1 MTVSFYLFLKKPED
15 RYTFFSFWEYFS
27 ILVFSVMLLKLLN
40 SYSVIEVAYFVDLF
54 AILILIASFF
64 FGSKRDKS
72 SRKKLRHHLS
82 KLKNYNQKELEKFI
96 INLLQK
102 YQFNSIHK
110 FDVKDANDT
119 INDTYL
125 VAQRD
130 GLFYEI
136 RTIANGKELN
146 ERTINE
152 VSNKFRDSTTQIE
165 NRILFSNSE
174 SKKSTENLIV
184 SYGIKF
190 NLIDSNKINQ
200 LVYAIEPANNIPSS
214 FITQFLIKIIDSIQ
228 NLLILI
234 KSKLIPNIK
243 YQKENSIGNVITTA
257 FLPTTNTDNNAI
269 STVNDQ
275 KDSTLT
281 NETDDHLNCPITP
294 THTDVNESS
303 IIEEIETKVNTNT
316 ATTAADQKDST
327 LSDETDDHL
336 NCPITPTHTDVNES
350 SIIEEIET
358 NVNNSTTTAVDQN
371 DSTPADKADDHLNS
385 SFTPTNADI
394 EESPVIEDIES
405 TVIEIEEPVTFDF
418 SSTVSDAGSDNSVF
432 SDFIEGEFGTTDT
445 ADDELLFGSPS
456 PVTNAIIDEEIG
468 TNIVETDTTQDDELL
483 LNSAI
488 PSSDGLHHEEPNNT
502 NAEFVQD
509 NELLLSMSVSSADI
523 DNIEA
528 VETNEYDQLVENQ
541 SNDVEA
547 IDSEEMLKILLAE
560 QSQLNEL
567 NGENKKKSRNKFK

>member
-54 AILILIASFF
+54 AILTLIASFF

-82 KLKNYNQKELEKFI
+82 KFKNYNQKELEKFI

-200 LVYAIEPANNIPSS
+200 LVYAIEPANNIPSG
-214 FITQFLIKIIDSIQ
+214 FITQFLIRIIDSIQ

-243 YQKENSIGNVITTA
+243 YQKENSIENVITTA
-257 FLPTTNTDNNAI
+257 FLPTTNTDNNVLP
-269 STVNDQ
+269 TVNDQ

-281 NETDDHLNCPITP
+281 N
-294 THTDVNESS
+294 
-303 IIEEIETKVNTNT
+303 
-316 ATTAADQKDST
+316 
-327 LSDETDDHL
+327 ETDDHL

-385 SFTPTNADI
+385 SFTPTDADI

-418 SSTVSDAGSDNSVF
+418 STTVSDSGSDNTAF
-432 SDFIEGEFGTTDT
+432 NDFIEDEFGTTDT

-468 TNIVETDTTQDDELL
+468 TNILETDKTQDDELL
-483 LNSAI
+483 LNLAI
-488 PSSDGLHHEEPNNT
+488 PSSDEPHHEVPNDT

-528 VETNEYDQLVENQ
+528 VETNEYHQSVENE
-541 SNDVEA
+541 SNDTES

-567 NGENKKKSRNKFK
+567 NGETKKKSRNKFK